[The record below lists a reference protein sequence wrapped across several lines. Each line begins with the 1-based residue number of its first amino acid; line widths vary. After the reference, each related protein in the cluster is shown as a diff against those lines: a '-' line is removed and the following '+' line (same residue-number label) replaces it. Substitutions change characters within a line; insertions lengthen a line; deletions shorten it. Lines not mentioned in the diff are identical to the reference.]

1 MTTFGK
7 YAKERMRSLGKSQ
20 KALAEELIVSP
31 AYVSQVLSGKKKP
44 PDLARPKCSNQLR
57 KWSTFLDASEEDLLD
72 MVRFDLH
79 RVPPRPSA
87 KFPRMRELLLKHV
100 SVRDKSFPDEIR
112 SMPLHPAENLAIQT
126 MVRPYLV
133 LQEEWEEGRA
143 YGAERFMDL
152 CRSAKSNREFVEGD
166 LVEFY
171 RERVFSWSWD
181 PDTGDITFMPES
193 AEIRVAL
200 ERVKAILD
208 TAWDLT
214 RSLTLPVVGHVSAGE
229 GFEFTDGG
237 FSAGEGFDQVEIPPG
252 VDPTLARVLYCVRIR
267 GDSLR
272 EFLCDGA
279 LLFIKPESW
288 EEIKDGDL
296 VIFKDRRDRR
306 AFVKKVEF
314 AGDNLILKSMNPLY
328 KNMVMH
334 RSDLMLLERVTA
346 IVPVGGGVRKA
357 ILSPKQSTMGAGLHD
372 ISATL
377 LEKDLVSRVLRN
389 WGAEPRC

>member
-7 YAKERMRSLGKSQ
+7 FAKERMRRLGRSQ

-44 PDLARPKCSNQLR
+44 PDLARPKCSGQLR
-57 KWSTFLDASEEDLLD
+57 KWSTFLDASEEDILD

-79 RVPPRPSA
+79 SVPPRPPA
-87 KFPRMRELLLKHV
+87 KFPRMRELLLTRVTAPAKTL
-100 SVRDKSFPDEIR
+100 SDEIR
-112 SMPLHPAENLAIQT
+112 SMPLHPAENLVIQT
-126 MVRPYLV
+126 LVRQYFV
-133 LQEEWEEGRA
+133 LMEEWDEGRA
-143 YGAERFMDL
+143 YGTERFIDL

-171 RERVFSWSWD
+171 RERAFTWSWD
-181 PDTGDITFMPES
+181 SDTGDITFMPGS
-193 AEIRVAL
+193 AEVRSAL
-200 ERVKAILD
+200 ERVRAILD
-208 TAWDLT
+208 KSAGLRLGLT
-214 RSLTLPVVGHVSAGE
+214 VPVVGHVSAGE

-237 FSAGEGFDQVEIPPG
+237 FSAGEGFDQVEFPPG
-252 VDPTLARVLYCVRIR
+252 VDPGLARMLYCVRIR

-272 EFLCDGA
+272 EFLCEGA

-328 KNMVMH
+328 KNMVVH

-346 IVPVGGGVRKA
+346 IV
-357 ILSPKQSTMGAGLHD
+357 L
-372 ISATL
+372 
-377 LEKDLVSRVLRN
+377 
-389 WGAEPRC
+389 